1 MAGKT
6 FDGVV
11 QSNKMTKTITVL
23 VSRKFREGRTGKIVS
38 SRKKYKVH
46 CDDKSVKP
54 GDVVSFTEC
63 APISKDKKFRMIKV
77 LSKSDV
83 ALATADDV
91 Q

>member
-1 MAGKT
+1 MAGKI
-6 FDGVV
+6 FEGIVL
-11 QSNKMTKTITVL
+11 SNKMTKTITVK
-23 VSRKFREGRTGKIVS
+23 VGRKFREERTGKIVS
-38 SRKKYKVH
+38 SQAKYKVH
-46 CDDKSVKP
+46 CDDKTVKP

-83 ALATADDV
+83 ALATADGV

>member
-1 MAGKT
+1 MAGKV
-6 FDGVV
+6 FEGIVL
-11 QSNKMTKTITVL
+11 SNKMTKTITVR
-23 VSRKFREGRTGKIVS
+23 VGRKFKEERTGKIVS
-38 SRKKYKVH
+38 SRTKYKVH
-46 CDDKSVKP
+46 SDDKTVKP

-83 ALATADDV
+83 ALATADGV

>member
-1 MAGKT
+1 MAGKIFEGT
-6 FDGVV
+6 VV
-11 QSNKMTKTITVL
+11 SHKMAKTITVM
-23 VSRKFREGRTGKIVS
+23 VGRKFREERTGKIVS

-46 CDDKSVKP
+46 CDDKTVKA